1 MKNLIKKGPKFLRF
15 KKKSFECGDYT
26 IDVNGAK
33 YDLTLTYCGPECEG
47 NGYSGLI
54 MIVLIFV
61 VFWLFFIRP
70 QNKKQKEEQKF
81 REALQKGDEVVT
93 IGGIHGKIVDV
104 KETTVMISIDSNVKI
119 EVEKSAIMAQPTMM
133 AKK

>member
-1 MKNLIKKGPKFLRF
+1 
-15 KKKSFECGDYT
+15 
-26 IDVNGAK
+26 
-33 YDLTLTYCGPECEG
+33 
-47 NGYSGLI
+47 

-81 REALQKGDEVVT
+81 REALQKGDDVVT

-104 KETTVMISIDSNVKI
+104 KETTVLISIDSNVKI
-119 EVEKSAIMAQPTMM
+119 EVEKSAIVAAPFAG